1 MKYHSIMRNIYHFK
15 CGTKKCLLLDFNLLN
30 FNLREKLENVQK
42 ELEIAL
48 EETEALKSEKEEQ
61 V

>member
-1 MKYHSIMRNIYHFK
+1 MKYHSSIRNIYHFK
-15 CGTKKCLLLDFNLLN
+15 CGTKKCLLLDFNIN
-30 FNLREKLENVQK
+30 FSLREKLENVQK

-48 EETEALKSEKEEQ
+48 EENEALKSEKEEQ

>member
-1 MKYHSIMRNIYHFK
+1 MNVKLKMFTTALKHI
-15 CGTKKCLLLDFNLLN
+15 N
-30 FNLREKLENVQK
+30 FTLREKLENVQK

-48 EETEALKSEKEEQ
+48 EENEALKSEKEEQ

>member
-1 MKYHSIMRNIYHFK
+1 MWNEKY
-15 CGTKKCLLLDFNLLN
+15 LLLYLN
-30 FNLREKLENVQK
+30 INFTLREKLENVQK

-48 EETEALKSEKEEQ
+48 EENEALKSEKEEQ

>member
-1 MKYHSIMRNIYHFK
+1 MFAILYLNI
-15 CGTKKCLLLDFNLLN
+15 N
-30 FNLREKLENVQK
+30 FTLREKLENVQK

-48 EETEALKSEKEEQ
+48 EENEALKSEKEEQ